1 MTRPGHALRLAL
13 RDLYANS
20 WRLLPINAALGAM
33 LVAVGVAAFAVRAAV
48 ILVVLAGPVAAA
60 LVHSAVTLVRTG
72 NLAFADV
79 REGFVLHWRRGFA
92 LGACGATLVFLGVLA
107 VRFYSRSPLL
117 VPLVFLT
124 LYLLFMLGIFQVVLW
139 TLAIAE
145 PGRPLRASARAA
157 AELVARRPGSALLLG
172 LALFLINAVGIAA
185 AVMPFLTL
193 TLAYSFVAAAH
204 FALPTPTLEDRS

>member
-1 MTRPGHALRLAL
+1 MTRPGQALRLAL

-20 WRLLPINAALGAM
+20 WRLLPINAALGAL

-72 NLAFADV
+72 NLTFVDV

-92 LGACGATLVFLGVLA
+92 LGAGGATLVFLGVFA

-117 VPLVFLT
+117 VPFVFLT

-172 LALFLINAVGIAA
+172 IALFLVNVIGIAA

-204 FALPTPTLEDRS
+204 FALPTPTLEERS

>member
-1 MTRPGHALRLAL
+1 MTKPGLALRLAL

-20 WRLLPINAALGAM
+20 WRLLPINAALGAV
-33 LVAVGVAAFAVRAAV
+33 LVAVGIAAFAVHAAI

-79 REGFVLHWRRGFA
+79 REGLVLHRRRGFA
-92 LGACGATLVFLGVLA
+92 LGAGGTALVFLGVFA

-117 VPLVFLT
+117 VPLLFLT
-124 LYLLFMLGIFQVVLW
+124 LYLLFMLALFQVVLW

-145 PGRPLRASARAA
+145 PSLPLRASARAA
-157 AELVARRPGSALLLG
+157 AELVARRPGATLLLG
-172 LALFLINAVGIAA
+172 LALFLVNAIGLAA

-193 TLAYSFVAAAH
+193 TLAFSSVAAAH
-204 FALPTPTLEDRS
+204 FALPAPALEDGS

>member
-1 MTRPGHALRLAL
+1 MTRPGRALRLAL

-20 WRLLPINAALGAM
+20 WRLLPLNAALGAV
-33 LVAVGVAAFAVRAAV
+33 LVAVGVAAFAVHAAV

-72 NLAFADV
+72 NLTFADV
-79 REGFVLHWRRGFA
+79 REGFLLHWRRGFA
-92 LGACGATLVFLGVLA
+92 LGAGGAALVFLGVLA
-107 VRFYSRSPLL
+107 VRFYSRSPVL
-117 VPLVFLT
+117 VPLLFLT
-124 LYLLFMLGIFQVVLW
+124 LYLVFMLGIYQVVLW

-172 LALFLINAVGIAA
+172 LALFLVNAIGIAA

-204 FALPTPTLEDRS
+204 FALPAQTLEGSS

>member
-1 MTRPGHALRLAL
+1 MTRPGRALRLAM

-20 WRLLPINAALGAM
+20 WRLLPLNAALGAV
-33 LVAVGVAAFAVRAAV
+33 LVAVGVAAFAVHAAV

-72 NLAFADV
+72 NLTFADV
-79 REGFVLHWRRGFA
+79 REGLLLHWRRGFA
-92 LGACGATLVFLGVLA
+92 LGAGGAALVFFGVLA
-107 VRFYSRSPLL
+107 VRVYSRSPLL
-117 VPLVFLT
+117 VPLAFLT
-124 LYLLFMLGIFQVVLW
+124 LYLLFMLGIYQVVLW

-172 LALFLINAVGIAA
+172 LALFLVNAIGIAA

-204 FALPTPTLEDRS
+204 FALPTPTLEGSS

>member
-1 MTRPGHALRLAL
+1 L

-20 WRLLPINAALGAM
+20 WRLLPINAALGAL
-33 LVAVGVAAFAVRAAV
+33 LVAVGVAAFAVHAAV

-79 REGFVLHWRRGFA
+79 REGLVLHWRRGFA
-92 LGACGATLVFLGVLA
+92 LGAGGAALLLLGVLA

-117 VPLVFLT
+117 VPLAFLT
-124 LYLLFMLGIFQVVLW
+124 VYLLFMLCIYQIVWW

-145 PGRPLRASARAA
+145 PGLPLRASARAA
-157 AELVARRPGSALLLG
+157 AELVVRRPGSTLLLG
-172 LALFLINAVGIAA
+172 LALLLVNVIGIAA

-204 FALPTPTLEDRS
+204 FALPTPTLEGRS

>member
-1 MTRPGHALRLAL
+1 MTRPSHALRLAL

-20 WRLLPINAALGAM
+20 WRLLPINAALGAL
-33 LVAVGVAAFAVRAAV
+33 LVAVGIAAFAVRAAV

-79 REGFVLHWRRGFA
+79 RQGLGLHWRRGFA
-92 LGACGATLVFLGVLA
+92 LGAGGAALVFLGVFA

-124 LYLLFMLGIFQVVLW
+124 LYLLFMLAIFQAVLW

-145 PGRPLRASARAA
+145 PSRPLSASARAA
-157 AELVARRPGSALLLG
+157 AELVARRPGSTLLLG
-172 LALFLINAVGIAA
+172 LALFLVNAIGIAA

-193 TLAYSFVAAAH
+193 TLAYSSVAAAH
-204 FALPTPTLEDRS
+204 FALPAPTLEDGS